1 MPRRFPALPLVLL
14 LVTLV
19 LSGCGALNPFSG
31 SKGPDTS
38 QALLEAGQKAM
49 EEGDYSQ
56 AAEYFQRIKEDH
68 PFSRETA
75 EAQLG
80 LADAYFRQ
88 DKHSKAESAYKE
100 YESLHPGDPEIPY
113 VLFRIGRCNLRQFV
127 SIDLSQQ
134 EVREAEEYFTR
145 LVQAYPQSEHTGEAR
160 EQIQKCRKLR
170 AYHEV
175 YVADFYMRTEKYRAA
190 WRRYTHVRDNFTNL
204 EKCVEYARERAREA
218 YFLALKQ
225 SSEEAR
231 IANRGSWKEWFN
243 WL

>member
-1 MPRRFPALPLVLL
+1 MPKKFPILPLVL
-14 LVTLV
+14 VVVSLV

-31 SKGPDTS
+31 SKGPDTPP
-38 QALLEAGQKAM
+38 ALLEAGQKAM
-49 EEGDYSQ
+49 NKGDYGQ

-75 EAQLG
+75 EAELG

-88 DKHSKAESAYKE
+88 DKHAKAENAYKE

-113 VLFRIGRCNLRQFV
+113 VLFRIGRSNFRQFT
-127 SIDLSQQ
+127 SIDLSQE

-145 LVQAYPQSEHTGEAR
+145 LVQAYPQSEYTGDAR

-170 AYHEV
+170 AYHEI
-175 YVADFYMRTEKYRAA
+175 YVADFYMRTQKYRAA
-190 WRRYTHVRDNFTNL
+190 WRRYTHVRDTFDSL
-204 EKCVEYARERAREA
+204 DKCVEYARERVQEA
-218 YFLALKQ
+218 YYLSLRQ

-231 IANRGSWKEWFN
+231 IAKRGSWKEWFN